1 MNCEHFKHSPKHEYP
16 TIELDVVNFMEHL
29 SDEFI
34 CGKTEVRDDG
44 EQMNPKIIDC
54 KTEDYINLEQISSI
68 SGNGLEREEKVRKFD
83 MKFVVF
89 HHERFC

>member
-1 MNCEHFKHSPKHEYP
+1 MNYGHFKHSPNHEYP
-16 TIELDVVNFMEHL
+16 AIELDMVYFMEHL
-29 SDEFI
+29 SDEYI
-34 CGKTEVRDDG
+34 CGKSEVKDDG
-44 EQMNPKIIDC
+44 GQINHKIIDC

-89 HHERFC
+89 YHERFC